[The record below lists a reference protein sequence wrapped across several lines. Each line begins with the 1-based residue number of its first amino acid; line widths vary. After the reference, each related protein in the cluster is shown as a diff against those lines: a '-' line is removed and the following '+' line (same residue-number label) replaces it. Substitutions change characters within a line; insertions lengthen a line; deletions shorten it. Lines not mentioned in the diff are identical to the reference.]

1 MCDLNARWSVKLLI
15 AALCVLVCECVY
27 ASCVITSPLNSK
39 VGTPIPMVKGDQRL
53 TLHCDLAQPHIFHFP
68 RNFVNKAM
76 LYRLEADVSIT
87 GAFETQSSAAPTLT
101 LPIELPSARHAY
113 MLPTG
118 AASYYLDIEAQ
129 YGRALYPSLSSVP
142 EFYAFNTIHTLT
154 LSAFAG
160 FCFALAI
167 YVGVLGNSMR
177 SFGFYSYSSYVASA
191 ATFFLLQEGIF
202 YTLLPNVP
210 FLNSVQLSVLF
221 AGLTIFASLR
231 FLDQLLD
238 FKALLKKWQRSALH
252 YLSLIILALVSV
264 QIVLSSDVGMM
275 VNIVMS
281 KLTLVIMV
289 GILLAILYAAYHK
302 VHCAKLVLLG
312 VSTIILAMLARFYLK
327 DFSPFLQRYGLIIA
341 VTIEALIFA
350 FAAAQKVKKLDND
363 RMAAF
368 KRAATDPLCHILN
381 RDGWEG
387 AAKVLLD
394 DFNRQGGYITLMF
407 IDVDNFKRINDS
419 FGHQSG
425 DDVLRILAKI
435 LKRQCREQDVVGRLG
450 GDEFVVLSY
459 CHSRSQSERLVG
471 RIKARLSNLTIQTP
485 NAQIPVTASV
495 GAVVTDTSCKNLDA
509 LLQEADLLMYEQKKA
524 RHTEVSQP
532 I

>member
-1 MCDLNARWSVKLLI
+1 
-15 AALCVLVCECVY
+15 
-27 ASCVITSPLNSK
+27 
-39 VGTPIPMVKGDQRL
+39 
-53 TLHCDLAQPHIFHFP
+53 
-68 RNFVNKAM
+68 
-76 LYRLEADVSIT
+76 
-87 GAFETQSSAAPTLT
+87 
-101 LPIELPSARHAY
+101 
-113 MLPTG
+113 
-118 AASYYLDIEAQ
+118 
-129 YGRALYPSLSSVP
+129 
-142 EFYAFNTIHTLT
+142 
-154 LSAFAG
+154 
-160 FCFALAI
+160 
-167 YVGVLGNSMR
+167 
-177 SFGFYSYSSYVASA
+177 
-191 ATFFLLQEGIF
+191 
-202 YTLLPNVP
+202 
-210 FLNSVQLSVLF
+210 
-221 AGLTIFASLR
+221 
-231 FLDQLLD
+231 
-238 FKALLKKWQRSALH
+238 
-252 YLSLIILALVSV
+252 VSV

-275 VNIVMS
+275 VNKIMS
-281 KLTLVIMV
+281 KLTLVIMA

-350 FAAAQKVKKLDND
+350 FAAAQKVKKLDDD

-485 NAQIPVTASV
+485 NAPIPVTASV
-495 GAVVTDTSCKNLDA
+495 GGVITDTSCKNLEA
-509 LLQEADLLMYEQKKA
+509 LLQEADILMYEQKKA
-524 RHTEVSQP
+524 HHTEVSQP

>member
-1 MCDLNARWSVKLLI
+1 MCDLNANWSVKLLI
-15 AALCVLVCECVY
+15 ATLCILFSESLFATCV
-27 ASCVITSPLNSK
+27 VTSPVKSK
-39 VGTPIPMVKGDQRL
+39 VGTPIFMVKGEQRL
-53 TLHCDLAQPHIFHFP
+53 TLECDLAQPHVFHFP
-68 RNFVNKAM
+68 RNFVNKAV
-76 LYRLEADVSIT
+76 LFRVAADTS
-87 GAFETQSSAAPTLT
+87 ETETPILPP
-101 LPIELPSARHAY
+101 PIELPSARQAY

-118 AASYYLDIEAQ
+118 AASYYVDVEAQ
-129 YGRALYPSLSSVP
+129 FGRALYPNLSTVP
-142 EFYAFNTIHTLT
+142 DFHTFNTLHTLT

-177 SFGFYSYSSYVASA
+177 SFGFYSYSFYVASA
-191 ATFFLLQEGIF
+191 ATFFLLQEGVI
-202 YTLLPNVP
+202 YALLPNVQ
-210 FLNSVQLSVLF
+210 FLNSVQLSVFF

-252 YLSLIILALVSV
+252 YLSLLIIVLVSA
-264 QIVLSSDVGMM
+264 QLVLNSDVSMM
-275 VNIVMS
+275 VNTVMS
-281 KLTLVIMV
+281 RLTLVVMA
-289 GILLAILYAAYHK
+289 GILSATLYAAYHK

-312 VSTIILAMLARFYLK
+312 IWIIVIAMLARLYLK
-327 DFSPFLQRYGLIIA
+327 DVSPFFYRYGLIIG

-350 FAAAQKVKKLDND
+350 FAAAQKVKKLDD
-363 RMAAF
+363 DKMVAF

-394 DFNRQGGYITLMF
+394 EFNHHGGFITLMF

-425 DDVLRILAKI
+425 DDVLRIISKI
-435 LKRQCREQDVVGRLG
+435 LKGQCREQDVVGRLG

-459 CHSRSQSERLVG
+459 CHSRSQSERLIK
-471 RIKARLSNLTIQTP
+471 RIQHRFSDLVIQTL
-485 NAQIPVTASV
+485 NAQIPVSASV
-495 GAVVTDTSCKNLDA
+495 GGIITDMPSSGLETLLD
-509 LLQEADLLMYEQKKA
+509 QADTLMYEQKKA
-524 RHTEVSQP
+524 HQSAVTQP